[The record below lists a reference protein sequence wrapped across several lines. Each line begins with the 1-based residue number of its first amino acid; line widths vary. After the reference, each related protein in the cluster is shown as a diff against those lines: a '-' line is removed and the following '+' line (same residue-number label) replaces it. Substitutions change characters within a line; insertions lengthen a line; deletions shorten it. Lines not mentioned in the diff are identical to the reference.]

1 MIDPHIMLNRARG
14 WNHRAA
20 AEGEPVLGRVVF
32 TAPLP
37 LVPVAVTAVVEPFY
51 ASDHASEQ
59 ATTVSYRVDLVRIS
73 LGSED
78 INVAILARICGVQP
92 DDVRAILRR
101 VALVTWETDRA

>member
-1 MIDPHIMLNRARG
+1 MESPILQLIRAQG
-14 WNHRAA
+14 WQHRAA
-20 AEGEPVLGRVVF
+20 AEGEPVPGRVVF

-37 LVPVAVTAVVEPFY
+37 LVPVVVTAVVEPFH
-51 ASDHASEQ
+51 ASDH

-101 VALVTWETDRA
+101 VALETRESGA